1 MGTAAKT
8 LLEPHSPSQWLWMF
22 LKEELAPYP
31 GRTALVARM
40 TVAVTLVMIINMIY
54 RIPYGAYGAIYALII
69 SREDLSTTVNAVR
82 TIIIAFALSVLYI
95 FVGAVFF
102 LQDPNLRLFWV
113 VATLFLMFYTLSAA
127 SDYTAAARFGYL
139 LVITIPLW
147 DRQIRTELKVEQ
159 TLWAFGAISLASL
172 ITIAVELIY
181 ASLRLRQIPLQPV
194 IDRIA
199 AVEDLLCSYAAG
211 LVPDETMKKKIT
223 RFSLAGGSALR
234 RMLQRS
240 AYLSQYREE
249 TGALIS
255 LVGRLVDIA
264 ANMIQFTSDIPDQ
277 ERSHLRR
284 LIACLSKI
292 RNDLTIGNIPHLE
305 PENDAGTLH
314 LTPLLAEMERTVAL
328 IPEVF
333 AGSLSF
339 HGYGPHRASGDRAFS
354 LFKPDALTNSD
365 HFKFGLKGCFAASLC
380 YLFYNAK
387 GWPGI
392 NTAITTC
399 LLTALTTVGSSHQKQ
414 VLRFAGAI
422 VGGIGMG
429 IGAEVYILP
438 ALDSIAGFTLVV
450 IAATVIAAWIATS
463 SPRLSYFGIQIAVA
477 FYLINLSEFH
487 LQTSLVPARDR
498 VLGILLGLLM
508 MWLVFDQLWGA
519 SAAVVMKK
527 TFISNFRLVAQLVRE
542 PMSKDLKTATARG
555 LALRETI
562 NANLDKVRALGD
574 GVLFE
579 FGPSREQDL
588 ALRDRI
594 RRWQPNLRML
604 FITRLVLWRYRVGLP
619 GFELPEGLQPAHD
632 EFDNCIATA
641 LERMADRLE
650 GDGSTQKDDLT
661 SAYGELDKAASTAS
675 LKSEHQLTPHIRSLV
690 LLSHRT
696 ALLAN
701 SLEKDI

>member
-1 MGTAAKT
+1 MATAAKT
-8 LLEPHSPSQWLWMF
+8 LFEPHSPSPWLWTF

-40 TVAVTLVMIINMIY
+40 TIAVTFVMIINMVF

-95 FVGAVFF
+95 LVGALFF

-113 VATLFLMFYTLSAA
+113 IATLFLMFYTLSAA
-127 SDYTAAARFGYL
+127 SNYTAAARFGYL

-172 ITIAVELIY
+172 ITIAVELVY
-181 ASLRLRQIPLQPV
+181 AAMKARQVPLKPV
-194 IDRIA
+194 VARIA
-199 AVEDLLCSYAAG
+199 AVEDLISAYAAG
-211 LVPDETMKKKIT
+211 RLADGKMEKQIT

-234 RMLQRS
+234 RMLQHS
-240 AYLSQYREE
+240 AYPSPHREE
-249 TGALIS
+249 MGALVS
-255 LVGRLVDIA
+255 LVGRLVDLA
-264 ANMIQFTSDIPDQ
+264 ANMIQLTSNIADR

-284 LIACLSKI
+284 LAACLSNI
-292 RNDLTIGNIPHLE
+292 RSDLIMGKIPHLE
-305 PENDAGTLH
+305 PQDEAGTLH
-314 LTPLLAEMERTVAL
+314 VTPLLAEMERTIAL

-333 AGSLSF
+333 AGSLSVDA
-339 HGYGPHRASGDRAFS
+339 YGPPGPSLDPAFS

-365 HFKFGLKGCFAASLC
+365 HIKFGLKGCFAASLC

-387 GWPGI
+387 AWPGI

-399 LLTALTTVGSSHQKQ
+399 LLTALTTIGSSHQKQ
-414 VLRFAGAI
+414 VLRVAGAI
-422 VGGIGMG
+422 VGGVVMG

-438 ALDSIAGFTLVV
+438 ALDSIAGFTLVL
-450 IAATVIAAWIATS
+450 IAATVISAWFATS
-463 SPRLSYFGIQIAVA
+463 SPRLSYFGVQIAVA

-519 SAAVVMKK
+519 SAAVAMRK
-527 TFISNFRLVAQLVRE
+527 TFIANFRLIAQLVRE
-542 PMSKDLKTATARG
+542 PISKDLKTATARA

-574 GVLFE
+574 GVLLE

-588 ALRDRI
+588 ALRDHI

-604 FITRLVLWRYRVGLP
+604 FITRLVLWRYRVGHP
-619 GFELPEGLQPAHD
+619 GFELPEAIQPAHE
-632 EFDNCIATA
+632 EFDNRMATA
-641 LERMADRLE
+641 LDRMADRLE
-650 GDGSTQKDDLT
+650 GDGSAQKEDLT
-661 SAYGELDKAASTAS
+661 SAYNEFEQAVWKAQP
-675 LKSEHQLTPHIRSLV
+675 KEQHQLTPQVQSFL
-690 LLSHRT
+690 LLSRRI
-696 ALLAN
+696 ASLADC
-701 SLEKDI
+701 LEKEI